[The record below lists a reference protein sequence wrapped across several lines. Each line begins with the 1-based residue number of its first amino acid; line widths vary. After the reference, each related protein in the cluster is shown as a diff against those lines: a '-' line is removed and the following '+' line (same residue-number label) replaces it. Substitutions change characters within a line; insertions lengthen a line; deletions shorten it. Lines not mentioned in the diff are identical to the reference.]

1 MRERTLLVIAGPS
14 AGGKT
19 TVMDTLCKMDN
30 RFVPVRSVTTR
41 APRGDSFDAEYTY
54 ADREGFLTL
63 VEDKMLLEW
72 AEYGGDLYGTPKS
85 AVDGILA
92 EGKIPTLVLNLD
104 GVRSLSTL
112 DYDLCA
118 VYVFCDPNVAEQR
131 LYDRYVGDDPSVE
144 GLSDF
149 VKRRDRNLNDYTVLP
164 DMAEA
169 FFATLMNEGTPEESA
184 AALRE
189 LVKAFVTGAAGS
201 REQVKNDFSALCDF
215 ALAKQGNRE

>member
-131 LYDRYVGDDPSVE
+131 LYDRYVGDAPSVE

-149 VKRRDRNLNDYTVLP
+149 VKRRERNLSDYTVLP
-164 DMAEA
+164 DMTDK

-189 LVKAFVTGAAGS
+189 LVAEFVAGGEKK
-201 REQVKNDFSALCDF
+201 RAQVENDFSALRDF
-215 ALAKQGNRE
+215 ALAKSGNRE